1 MKTLYID
8 DQTINEIRN
17 QFAVSASGIGIWDWD
32 LVTNQVY
39 YSQESL
45 KILEMDDFSFAI
57 STPEEWD
64 EKVHPDDRDLYFG
77 NIKKHFENEIP
88 YYETCHRILCNG
100 KYKWILDRGKV
111 VLRDDEGKPLR
122 IVGTHTDISSQ
133 KEREQNLEETI
144 VLINNQKNKLL
155 NFAYIVSHNLK
166 NHAGNL
172 GTLIKLNENK
182 MFEQNEFLSY
192 IKTVSNELSSTIDN
206 LSDLIKVQNNQNI
219 NKEQLNLNVYLKKV
233 FNILMEDVHHSKV
246 NIVNLVSIDETVF
259 FNPAYL
265 ESILLNLTS
274 NAIRYSSPDR
284 EPKITYSVYSVDGYK
299 VLKIEDNGV
308 GIDLER
314 YGDHLFG
321 LFKTFHSNKDSNGIG
336 LHITKNQ
343 IEALGGKIEVE
354 STVDKGSVFKVYFK
368 S

>member
-8 DQTINEIRN
+8 DQTINDIRN

-32 LVTNQVY
+32 LITNHVY
-39 YSQESL
+39 YSKESL
-45 KILEMDDFSFAI
+45 KILEMDDFGFAI
-57 STPEEWD
+57 STPEEWNK
-64 EKVHPDDRDLYFG
+64 KVHPDDRESYFG

-88 YYETCHRILCNG
+88 FYETCHRVLCNG
-100 KYKWILDRGKV
+100 NYKWILDRGKV

-133 KEREQNLEETI
+133 KEKEQNLIEAFDL
-144 VLINNQKNKLL
+144 VNNQKNKLL

-172 GTLIKLNENK
+172 SSLLKLNENGL
-182 MFEQNEFLSY
+182 FEKDEFLCY
-192 IKTVSNELSSTIDN
+192 VKTVSDELTNSINN
-206 LSDLIKVQNNQNI
+206 LSDLVKVQNNENI
-219 NKEQLNLNVYLKKV
+219 IIEQLNLNVYLKKV
-233 FNILMEDVHHSKV
+233 FNILMEDVDHSKV
-246 NIVNLVSIDETVF
+246 DIVNLVSIDETVF
-259 FNPAYL
+259 FNTAYL

-274 NAIRYSSPDR
+274 NAIKYSSPDR
-284 EPKITYSVYSVDGYK
+284 APKIIYSVYSIDGYK
-299 VLKIEDNGV
+299 VLKIEDNGI

-314 YGDHLFG
+314 FGDHLFG

-354 STVDKGSVFKVYFK
+354 STVNHGSVFKVYFK
-368 S
+368 N

>member
-45 KILEMDDFSFAI
+45 KILEMDDLSFAI

-133 KEREQNLEETI
+133 KEREQNQEETI

-284 EPKITYSVYSVDGYK
+284 EPKIIYSVYSVDGYK